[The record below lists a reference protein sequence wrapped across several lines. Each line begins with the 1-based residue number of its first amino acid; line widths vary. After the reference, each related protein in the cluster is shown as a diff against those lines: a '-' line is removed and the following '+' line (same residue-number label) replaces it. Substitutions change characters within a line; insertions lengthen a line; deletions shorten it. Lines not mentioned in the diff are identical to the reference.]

1 MQACWNRRPPDDLMK
16 KKNNDNGVVAVN
28 KRARFDYEIE
38 EEFEAGLMLQG
49 SEVKSLREGRANI
62 AESYVSPERD
72 EVWLINADIPTY
84 GPANRFNHEPRRH
97 RKLLLKRKEIE
108 KLAGAVSR
116 DGRTVIPLRLFFN
129 GRGMAKLLIGL
140 AKGKKSVD
148 KRETIK
154 KREWDKQK
162 SRLMKNF
169 G

>member
-1 MQACWNRRPPDDLMK
+1 MSKPK
-16 KKNNDNGVVAVN
+16 TETGTVAVN

-38 EEFEAGLMLQG
+38 ETFEAGLMLRG

-72 EVWLINADIPTY
+72 EIWLINADIPTY
-84 GPANRFNHEPRRH
+84 APANRFNHEPRRH

-108 KLAGAVSR
+108 KLTGAATR
-116 DGRTVIPLRLFFN
+116 DGRTIIPLKLYFN
-129 GRGMAKLLIGL
+129 GRGLAKIQIGL
-140 AKGKKSVD
+140 AKGKKTVD

-154 KREWDKQK
+154 KRDWDKQK
-162 SRLMKNF
+162 ARLMKNY